1 MTPGEFDFVM
11 LVVGAM
17 VVFAAVI
24 AYGSWVAPGRP
35 NTEDGK
41 SSK

>member
-1 MTPGEFDFVM
+1 MSPGEFDFVM

-17 VVFAAVI
+17 VLFAAVI

-35 NTEDGK
+35 DTGDGK
-41 SSK
+41 TSK